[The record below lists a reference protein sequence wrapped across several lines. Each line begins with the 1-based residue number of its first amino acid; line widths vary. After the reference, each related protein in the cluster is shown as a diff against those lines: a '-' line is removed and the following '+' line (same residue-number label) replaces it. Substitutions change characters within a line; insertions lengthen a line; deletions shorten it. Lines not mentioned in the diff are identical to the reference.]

1 MAFLVYI
8 DLSSDFILGI
18 SYPPYSLITIL
29 FIHKNLKI
37 NQFNGKDIDNTPTK
51 CFIIELKLRDQNPN
65 KPSYFFSH

>member
-29 FIHKNLKI
+29 FIHIYSYLFIKI
-37 NQFNGKDIDNTPTK
+37 
-51 CFIIELKLRDQNPN
+51 LKLINSMVKILTTPLQ
-65 KPSYFFSH
+65 SALL